1 MAEAPRTFIEL
12 ITTYKETTT
21 LCDAGEAAG
30 KIKTD
35 ASLTIVDVR
44 EPAEFE
50 ETAVPG
56 AVNIPRGFLE
66 FKIAQSCPEADQPI
80 LLHCKTGGRAVLAA
94 RTLSELGYK
103 NVSAYQGTVEDLLAK
118 IE

>member
-1 MAEAPRTFIEL
+1 MSETPRTFIEL
-12 ITTYKETTT
+12 ITTYKEMTT
-21 LCDAGEAAG
+21 LCTAGEAAG
-30 KIKTD
+30 KIK
-35 ASLTIVDVR
+35 AEVGLVIVDVR
-44 EPAEFE
+44 EPAEYDD
-50 ETAVPG
+50 TSVPG

-66 FKIAQSCPEADQPI
+66 FKIAQSCPTADQPI

-103 NVSAYQGTVEDLLAK
+103 NVTAYQGTVEDLLAA

>member
-1 MAEAPRTFIEL
+1 MSETPRTFIEL
-12 ITTYKETTT
+12 ITTYKETTS
-21 LCDAGEAAG
+21 LCDAEEAAG
-30 KIKTD
+30 KIKAET
-35 ASLTIVDVR
+35 SLTIVDVR

-66 FKIAQSCPEADQPI
+66 FKIAESCPEADQPI
-80 LLHCKTGGRAVLAA
+80 LLHCRTGGRAVLAA

-103 NVSAYQGTVEDLLAK
+103 NVIAYQGTVDDLLAA